1 MSTKAWTCSQASSI
15 ATNDLGNDLSRWK
28 LKLYAPVADD
38 RTGRIVLK
46 TDELSEVKEQFL
58 ASLNHELRTPLS
70 GILGMTD
77 LLLET
82 TLSEEQKEY
91 VGSARVC
98 AENLLEILNVT
109 LEFSALSGNRIRL
122 EETEFSLRE
131 MLEGVIAEFAFKAE
145 TKGLKL
151 VSKFD
156 ESLPYAVLA
165 DALRLRQM
173 LRHLVANAVKFTN
186 QGDVEISACSTPVEP
201 DIAQI
206 MIRIRDTGIGIAPNQ
221 LGSIFECFRQI
232 ETGLARNYPG
242 LGLGLAV
249 VQKLAVLLNASI
261 TVASDVGKGSI
272 FTVSVPLRLAADP
285 ATRTPDVKTMRGRV
299 LVVEDNPI
307 AQTIASHAL
316 RRQSFDVECAGN
328 GAAAVEAAANGT
340 FDLILMDLQMPGV
353 DGFQA
358 TERIRTLPG
367 YADVPIIALTANCS
381 ADYQERCVIYGMQGF
396 LAKPVRTRQLVQTVE
411 RFLEAVPR

>member
-1 MSTKAWTCSQASSI
+1 M
-15 ATNDLGNDLSRWK
+15 
-28 LKLYAPVADD
+28 
-38 RTGRIVLK
+38 LK

-82 TLSEEQKEY
+82 SLTEEQKEY

-109 LEFSALSGNRIRL
+109 LEFSALSGNRVQL
-122 EETEFSLRE
+122 EENEFSLRE
-131 MLEGVIAEFAFKAE
+131 TLEGVLSEFAFKAE
-145 TKGLKL
+145 SKGLKL
-151 VSKFD
+151 IHNFD
-156 ESLPYAVLA
+156 ENLPSSVVA
-165 DALRLRQM
+165 DAVRLRQM
-173 LRHLVANAVKFTN
+173 LRHLVANGVKFTN
-186 QGDVEISACSTPVEP
+186 QGAVEISAWASAMEP
-201 DIAQI
+201 TSALIA
-206 MIRIRDTGIGIAPNQ
+206 IRIRDTGIGIAPNQ
-221 LGSIFECFRQI
+221 LGAIFECFRQL

-249 VQKLAVLLNASI
+249 VQKLALLLNASI
-261 TVASDVGKGSI
+261 SVTSDVGQGST
-272 FTVSVPLRLAADP
+272 FTVNVPLRLPADP
-285 ATRTPDVKTMRGRV
+285 GLRSSDVKTVRGRV

-316 RRQSFDVECAGN
+316 RRQSFEVECAGD
-328 GAAAVEAAANGT
+328 GAAAVEAAASSS

-358 TERIRTLPG
+358 TERIRNLPG
-367 YADVPIIALTANCS
+367 YSEVPIIALTANCS
-381 ADYQERCVIYGMQGF
+381 ADYQERCAIYGMQGF

>member
-1 MSTKAWTCSQASSI
+1 M
-15 ATNDLGNDLSRWK
+15 
-28 LKLYAPVADD
+28 
-38 RTGRIVLK
+38 LK

-82 TLSEEQKEY
+82 SLSEEQKEY

-109 LEFSALSGNRIRL
+109 LEFSALSGNRIKL

-131 MLEGVIAEFAFKAE
+131 TLEGVMSEFAFKAE
-145 TKGLKL
+145 AKGIKL
-151 VSKFD
+151 IHNLD
-156 ESLPYAVLA
+156 QNLPYAVLA
-165 DALRLRQM
+165 DAVRLRQM
-173 LRHLVANAVKFTN
+173 LRHLVANGVKFTN
-186 QGDVEISACSTPVEP
+186 QGEVEISAWASAVEP
-201 DIAQI
+201 NSALIA
-206 MIRIRDTGIGIAPNQ
+206 IRIRDTGIGIAPNQ
-221 LGSIFECFRQI
+221 LGSIFECFRQV
-232 ETGLARNYPG
+232 ETGLARSYPG

-249 VQKLAVLLNASI
+249 VQKLAVLLNASLS
-261 TVASDVGKGSI
+261 VASDVGQGST
-272 FTVSVPLRLAADP
+272 FTVNLPLRIAPDPGLRIADP
-285 ATRTPDVKTMRGRV
+285 KAIRGRV

-316 RRQSFDVECAGN
+316 RRQSFEVECAGD
-328 GAAAVEAAANGT
+328 GAAAIEAAASSS

-358 TERIRTLPG
+358 TERIRNLPG
-367 YADVPIIALTANCS
+367 YAEVPIIALTANCS